1 MSNMKILWID
11 PWTTTIWF
19 AVIEKVEREF
29 RLIDFWVIETT
40 PKIDLEHKLLEIWTD
55 ISELISLHKPERIWI
70 EKLFFNTNITTGI
83 AVAHARGVIIYES
96 MKSAII
102 PHEYT
107 PLQIKKSITGS
118 WSAKKAQLQKA
129 IQMIFKL
136 DEIPKPDDA
145 ADAIAIAYITW
156 LEKE

>member
-1 MSNMKILWID
+1 MKILWID

-19 AVIEKVEREF
+19 AIIEKLDREF
-29 RLIDFWVIETT
+29 KLIDFWVIETT

-70 EKLFFNTNITTGI
+70 EKLFFDTNITTGI

-96 MKSAII
+96 MKSRII

-107 PLQIKKSITGS
+107 PLQIKKAITGS

-156 LEKE
+156 LERE